1 MRKGW
6 LLFGIIL
13 VVGIIS
19 ITISADGQD
28 EPEPEPVSEGETFE
42 AGYSI
47 PQSVILIIGTL
58 VAGSIFFFLFIMKID
73 LIGKKFLKWTW
84 ILNSASFYLANF
96 YSYMW
101 DITDC
106 PVCHSYELPLM
117 LSSFFFAFTILIL
130 IIGLIVTL
138 SVVFVRTRVATKN
151 TSEINSVG
159 VLSSI
164 F

>member
-1 MRKGW
+1 MRKRW
-6 LLFGIIL
+6 AFFGIVL
-13 VVGIIS
+13 AVFIIS
-19 ITISADGQD
+19 TTLPVDGQD
-28 EPEPEPVSEGETFE
+28 DPEPEPVSEGETFE

-47 PQSVILIIGTL
+47 PQSVILVIGTL
-58 VAGSIFFFLFIMKID
+58 VIGSIFFFLFIMK
-73 LIGKKFLKWTW
+73 GEFLGREFLQWTW

-106 PVCHSYELPLM
+106 PVCHSYELPLI

-130 IIGLIVTL
+130 IIGLIMTL
-138 SVVFVRTRVATKN
+138 TVVFVRTRAATKKTTEKN
-151 TSEINSVG
+151 TVSM
-159 VLSSI
+159 LSSI